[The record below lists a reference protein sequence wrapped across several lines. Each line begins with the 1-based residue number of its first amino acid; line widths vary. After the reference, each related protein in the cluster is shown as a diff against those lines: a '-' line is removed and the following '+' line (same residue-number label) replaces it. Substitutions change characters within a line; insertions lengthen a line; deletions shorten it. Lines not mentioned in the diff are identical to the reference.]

1 MNTDLRKKS
10 KTGFEKYFFRLMND
24 AVLVKTMENVRKHR
38 YIKPAPIGASRN
50 YSESEANYHTTKI
63 FSENLLAMEVKKT
76 QMHVNKPVYLGLSI
90 LELSKIVMYEFW
102 YDYVNSKDEEKTKS
116 YLQPNFI
123 SENEN

>member
-1 MNTDLRKKS
+1 
-10 KTGFEKYFFRLMND
+10 
-24 AVLVKTMENVRKHR
+24 MENVRKHR
-38 YIKPAPIGASRN
+38 YIKPAPTEASRN

-76 QMHVNKPVYLGLSI
+76 QIHVNKPVYLGLSI

-123 SENEN
+123 GENEN

>member
-10 KTGFEKYFFRLMND
+10 KNGFEKYFFRLMND
-24 AVLVKTMENVRKHR
+24 AVLGKTMENVRKHR
-38 YIKPAPIGASRN
+38 YIKPATTEASRN
-50 YSESEANYHTTKI
+50 YSESEANYHATKI